1 MLNPAIAVLLATQ
14 RPDSRTWTELVGL
27 LNDQTTA
34 TEIAAIKRS
43 LAAWPKELPRRSV
56 IELSYISAHFAQRPM
71 TLFPE

>member
-1 MLNPAIAVLLATQ
+1 MLNPAIADLLATQ

-43 LAAWPKELPRRSV
+43 LAAWPKELISILILVLR
-56 IELSYISAHFAQRPM
+56 ELKVNYERN
-71 TLFPE
+71 